1 MCACVCVG
9 VGGGGGGGGGERMS
23 HNHTML
29 KNDIWDTFS
38 IWYMDV
44 IINKFKNYLSFSL
57 FQLYDRGLIKD
68 D

>member
-1 MCACVCVG
+1 
-9 VGGGGGGGGGERMS
+9 MS

-29 KNDIWDTFS
+29 KKDIWDTFS

-57 FQLYDRGLIKD
+57 FQLYHRGLIKD